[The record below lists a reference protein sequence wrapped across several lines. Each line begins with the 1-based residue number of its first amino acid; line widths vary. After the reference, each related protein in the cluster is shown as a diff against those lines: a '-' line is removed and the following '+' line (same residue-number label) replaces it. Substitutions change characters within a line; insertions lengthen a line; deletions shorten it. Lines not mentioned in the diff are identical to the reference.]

1 MLPTYA
7 EFIDIKDLNQYDKC
21 RARFFQNYLHLP
33 PQMFRGAS
41 LVEFGPDSG
50 ENALVFARWGAN
62 VTLVEPNYKAWPS
75 ISSYFERF
83 DLKNKLSSLEKADL
97 ESFQT
102 EKKFNF
108 VNAEGFIY
116 TVKPDSIWINQ
127 FDRILEHGGFFNISY
142 TEFFGSIFELIH
154 RVLYLRAKNLLE
166 QDPLETSWKLFKMKW
181 ESIPHTRSFDSW
193 AMDSLENPFVREK
206 YFIKVD
212 SLCRDLFKAGFSLYS
227 SWPNYIDQI
236 NVHWHKKEIS
246 FERILQENIK
256 YISRNSLSFMFGK
269 KLFICSDDEDVVE
282 SINNLLRVFVVSLD
296 CLIDEPD
303 SSAINRCCECI
314 DGIKRFLFEEAMLTN
329 SQQEKEEVLQSLE
342 SIHKI
347 LNMIDQ
353 KDIKS
358 LISFCNSDRAFI
370 QSWGLPNHFAVF
382 KKNVQ

>member
-7 EFIDIKDLNQYDKC
+7 EFIDIEDLNQYDKC
-21 RARFFQNYLHLP
+21 RARFFRDHLHLP
-33 PQMFRGAS
+33 PQIFRGTS

-62 VTLVEPNYKAWPS
+62 VTLVEPNHKAWPS

-83 DLKNKLSSLEKADL
+83 NLKSKLSSLEKADL

-102 EKKFNF
+102 ERKFNF

-116 TVKPDSIWINQ
+116 TVKPDLIWINQ
-127 FDRILEHGGFFNISY
+127 FDRILEHDGFFNISY

-154 RVLYLRAKNLLE
+154 RVLYLRAKDLLG
-166 QDPLETSWKLFKMKW
+166 QDSPETSRKLFEAKW

-212 SLCRDLFKAGFSLYS
+212 SLCRDLLKAGFSLYS

-236 NVHWHKKEIS
+236 NVYWHKKEVS
-246 FERILQENIK
+246 FEHILQENIK

-269 KLFICSDDEDVVE
+269 KLFICSDDVDTVE
-282 SINNLLRVFVVSLD
+282 SINNLLRVFIVSLD
-296 CLIDEPD
+296 RLIDGLD
-303 SSAINRCCECI
+303 SSAVKRCYESM
-314 DGIKRFLFEEAMLTN
+314 DGIKRFLLEETILIN
-329 SQQEKEEVLQSLE
+329 SQQEKKEVLQSLE

-370 QSWGLPNHFAVF
+370 QSWGLPHHFAVF
-382 KKNVQ
+382 KKHV